1 MEDGWPDTRRSSAT
15 SPVRRVLRL
24 TVSVLVLACALVAAV
39 RTDLIGSLSAARDL
53 DPTMMVVASVATLT
67 AVVNRGFLNY
77 QSRRLHGVHLPLRVE
92 IRMSAAALALNKVVK
107 SGGLAGLAFY
117 IRRARA
123 DGAPAAAVTRAFVV
137 VGAAAH
143 VALAG
148 LAVTTLLI
156 APRDELPIAG
166 AFSDMAVG
174 SVGAVALA
182 VVLGVFLT
190 GVVTGHSGLG
200 TTQVA
205 AGALR
210 IVLHAGVNK
219 LLGVCTLAAVLAA
232 AGAEV
237 AFTTVV
243 LVYATALV
251 SGALSI
257 IPAGV
262 GVVEASTVAVL
273 TASGVEP
280 GTALVAVLAFRLFD
294 LWVPVAVGWVLARRL
309 DIEPDPAPVGIGADL
324 PLVPAPLAVAVVPA
338 TVTLGAASRA

>member
-1 MEDGWPDTRRSSAT
+1 M
-15 SPVRRVLRL
+15 RL
-24 TVSVLVLACALVAAV
+24 TVSIAVLLCAVVAAV
-39 RTDLIGSLSAARDL
+39 RTDLIGSLGAARDL
-53 DPTMMVVASVATLT
+53 DPMMMAVASLATLT
-67 AVVNRGFLNY
+67 AVVNRGFLNH
-77 QSRRLHGVHLPLRVE
+77 QSRRLHGVHLPLGVE
-92 IRMSAAALALNKVVK
+92 IKMSAAALALNKVVK

-148 LAVTTLLI
+148 LAVATLLI
-156 APRDELPIAG
+156 VPRGEVPVAG

-174 SVGAVALA
+174 GAGTVAVAI
-182 VVLGVFLT
+182 VLGVFLT
-190 GVVTGHSGLG
+190 GVVTSRSGLG
-200 TTQVA
+200 IGQVA

-210 IVLHAGVNK
+210 IVLHAGANK
-219 LLGVCTLAAVLAA
+219 LLGICTLAAVLAA
-232 AGAEV
+232 AGADV

-294 LWVPVAVGWVLARRL
+294 LWVPVAIGWFLARRI
-309 DIEPDPAPVGIGADL
+309 DIEPAAAGSTDL
-324 PLVPAPLAVAVVPA
+324 PLVPVPLAVDVVPT
-338 TVTLGAASRA
+338 TVTLGATTGT

>member
-1 MEDGWPDTRRSSAT
+1 M
-15 SPVRRVLRL
+15 
-24 TVSVLVLACALVAAV
+24 VSVVVLGCALVAAV
-39 RTDLIGSLSAARDL
+39 RTDLVGSLGAAREL
-53 DPTMMVVASVATLT
+53 DPTMMVVASLATLT
-67 AVVNRGFLNY
+67 AVVNRGFLHR
-77 QSRRLHGVHLPLRVE
+77 QSRRLHGVHQPLGVE

-117 IRRARA
+117 VRRARA
-123 DGAPAAAVTRAFVV
+123 EAAPVAAVTRAFVV

-148 LAVTTLLI
+148 LAVVALLI
-156 APRDELPIAG
+156 APREDLPIAG

-174 SVGAVALA
+174 GAGAAAFA
-182 VVLGVFLT
+182 VVTGVFLA
-190 GVVTGHSGLG
+190 GVITSRSGLG
-200 TTQVA
+200 TAQVA

-219 LLGVCTLAAVLAA
+219 LLGICTLAAVLAA
-232 AGAEV
+232 SGAEV
-237 AFTTVV
+237 AFATVV

-257 IPAGV
+257 LPAGV
-262 GVVEASTVAVL
+262 GVVEASTIAVL

-294 LWVPVAVGWVLARRL
+294 LWIPVAVGWLLARRI
-309 DIEPDPAPVGIGADL
+309 DIEPRPTPVSADL
-324 PLVPAPLAVAVVPA
+324 PLVRAPLAIAGAPT
-338 TVTLGAASRA
+338 TVTLRATPTA